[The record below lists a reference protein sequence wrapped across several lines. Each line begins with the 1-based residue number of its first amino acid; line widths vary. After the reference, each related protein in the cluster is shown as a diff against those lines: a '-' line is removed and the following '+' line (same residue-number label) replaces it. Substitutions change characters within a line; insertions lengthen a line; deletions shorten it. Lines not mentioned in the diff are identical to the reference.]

1 MTRQE
6 INKRV
11 NGVVAQTLGLDEDE
25 TITATSHLIKDLGAE
40 SIDFLDLTFRLEREF
55 GIKIPRNEL
64 FPESVF
70 RESPEFIKNGKITD
84 EGVTKLKEAL
94 PYADAFENVEI
105 ERTVDSVKE
114 LFTVGLIYNYIDW
127 KLKL

>member
-1 MTRQE
+1 MTQQE

-11 NGVVAQTLGLDEDE
+11 NDVVAQSLGVEED
-25 TITATSHLIKDLGAE
+25 TIKATSHLILDLGAE
-40 SIDFLDLTFRLEREF
+40 SIDFLDITFRLEREF
-55 GIKIPRNEL
+55 NIKIPREEL

-70 RESPEFIKNGKITD
+70 RENPEYINAGVITD
-84 EGVTKLKEAL
+84 EGIKMLKESL
-94 PYADAFENVEI
+94 PYADAFESVE
-105 ERTVDSVKE
+105 EKRTVDSVKG

>member
-1 MTRQE
+1 MTQQE

-11 NGVVAQTLGLDEDE
+11 NDVVAQSLGVEEDA
-25 TITATSHLIKDLGAE
+25 IKATSHLILDLGAE
-40 SIDFLDLTFRLEREF
+40 SIDFLDITFRLEREF
-55 GIKIPRNEL
+55 NIKIPREEL

-70 RESPEFIKNGKITD
+70 RENPEYINSGNITD
-84 EGVTKLKEAL
+84 EGVKKLKESL
-94 PYADAFENVEI
+94 PYADAFESVE
-105 ERTVDSVKE
+105 EKRTVDSIKD